1 MKTNKQSEKIANFLF
16 DVWDYI
22 RKPIAFFSMI
32 AIVLAAMWV
41 FDHFTKNTDSFVY
54 IFLIFMAVMPI
65 ILFIAYILTKYDL
78 IKSALWG
85 GGIAA
90 VMTIPICLIGGAM
103 VSEINTKPTTVEY
116 HNAKDL
122 EKATGVE
129 FPEVIPVDSTYHDDW
144 NNSYTEVKFIA
155 PHGLKKSFYRRLDK
169 ACKDDSLLWI
179 KIAGTKTIN
188 DEAFWHKSVG
198 DSLRADGYYYYVLPS
213 RIPFNRLKGDSWRM
227 KNGSPDWDGD
237 YISVF
242 VPINGD
248 TITVVDGWA
257 R

>member
-1 MKTNKQSEKIANFLF
+1 MKTNKQSKKIAKFLF

-32 AIVLAAMWV
+32 AIVLAAMWI

-54 IFLIFMAVMPI
+54 IFLIFMAVLPI
-65 ILFIAYILTKYDL
+65 ILFIAYRITKYDL

-90 VMTIPICLIGGAM
+90 VIAVPMCLIGGAM
-103 VSEINTKPTTVEY
+103 VSETNAKPTTVEY

-122 EKATGVE
+122 EKTTGVE

-144 NNSYTEVKFIA
+144 NNSYTEVKFVA
-155 PHGLKKSFYRRLDK
+155 PHGLKKSFYKRLERACNNTDSVCWRKSSVDK
-169 ACKDDSLLWI
+169 YEK
-179 KIAGTKTIN
+179 N
-188 DEAFWHKSVG
+188 
-198 DSLRADGYYYYVLPS
+198 GYYYYILPD
-213 RIPFNRLKGDSWRM
+213 RRPFDRTKGNGWRM
-227 KNGSPDWDGD
+227 TTDSDGKHVRDWDGE

-242 VPINGD
+242 VPVDGD
-248 TITVVDGWA
+248 TITIEDGWSI
-257 R
+257 